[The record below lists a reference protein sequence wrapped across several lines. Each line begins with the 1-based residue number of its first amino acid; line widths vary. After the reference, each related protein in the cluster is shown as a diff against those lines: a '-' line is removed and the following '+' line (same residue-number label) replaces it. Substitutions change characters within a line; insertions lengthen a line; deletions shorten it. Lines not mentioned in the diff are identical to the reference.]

1 MSMDVT
7 CDADL
12 ALQKAIYAHLSA
24 DTAIVALVGTRLFD
38 NVPGDASF
46 PYLTLGEAQV
56 DDWSTGD
63 EGGSEH
69 FLSLHVF
76 SRAGGRAE
84 AKSILGAA
92 RSALHDASLTLEGFQ
107 LINLRFLSAETRRE
121 SDGATWRG
129 TIRFRAVT
137 EPISE

>member
-12 ALQKAIYAHLSA
+12 ALQKAIYACLCA
-24 DTAIVALVGTRLFD
+24 DTGVAALVTARIYD
-38 NVPGDASF
+38 NVPGDVSF
-46 PYLTLGEAQV
+46 PYLTLGDAQV
-56 DDWSTGD
+56 DDWGV
-63 EGGSEH
+63 EGREH
-69 FLSLHVF
+69 FLSLHAF

-84 AKSILGAA
+84 AKAIMGAVHG
-92 RSALHDASLTLEGFQ
+92 ALHDAGLTLEGFH
-107 LINLRFLSAETRRE
+107 LVNLRFQSAETRRE

>member
-1 MSMDVT
+1 MSLDVT
-7 CDADL
+7 GDADL
-12 ALQKAIYAHLSA
+12 ALQKAIFERLSA
-24 DTAIVALVGTRLFD
+24 DTGVVALVAARLFD
-38 NVPGDASF
+38 NVPGDVSF

-56 DDWSTGD
+56 DDWGAGD
-63 EGGSEH
+63 AEGCEH
-69 FLSLHVF
+69 FLSLHAF

-84 AKSILGAA
+84 AKSIMGAVH
-92 RSALHDASLTLEGFQ
+92 SALHDAGLTLEGYR

>member
-1 MSMDVT
+1 MSLDVT

-24 DTAIVALVGTRLFD
+24 DADIAALVGTRLFD
-38 NVPGDASF
+38 NVPGDAGF

-56 DDWSTGD
+56 SDWSAGE

-84 AKSILGAA
+84 AKSIMGAVH
-92 RSALHDASLTLEGFQ
+92 SVLHDAGLTLEGFS
-107 LINLRFLSAETRRE
+107 LVNLRFLSAETRRE